1 MGYQQRLCFSI
12 YDTIHIYSISL
23 GTWTLTLT
31 EAKLHEEEGG
41 TKSMETEIFSFQR
54 MDITYI
60 LIHEEI
66 LKNI

>member
-1 MGYQQRLCFSI
+1 M
-12 YDTIHIYSISL
+12 IHIYSISL

-54 MDITYI
+54 MDITCI